1 MSEPEILARQ
11 FPFLRLFPVSHRLLS
26 LLSKPLNFP
35 FNLAPVNP
43 FDSSRVLDLRENGL
57 FCNAGLLRPSS
68 VEILGY
74 IT

>member
-43 FDSSRVLDLRENGL
+43 FDSSRVLTCAKTGC
-57 FCNAGLLRPSS
+57 FAM
-68 VEILGY
+68 
-74 IT
+74 